1 MELALW
7 ECIWITPIRSECP
20 SVWSSTNY
28 VSTHSLIFLRK
39 TNNTHIL
46 QYCQARC
53 RTCRKGSKAHMWCSW
68 EQMMGASMMLRR
80 EGDSH
85 LLMLFLKGQKNIN
98 KYRSLSCLGTLQIIQ
113 QAWFNFIFQKITH
126 YTNLQ
131 KQLFRVIVTSSMMI
145 TSAKLDGKNNRLA
158 LIKKKVPL

>member
-1 MELALW
+1 
-7 ECIWITPIRSECP
+7 
-20 SVWSSTNY
+20 
-28 VSTHSLIFLRK
+28 
-39 TNNTHIL
+39 
-46 QYCQARC
+46 
-53 RTCRKGSKAHMWCSW
+53 
-68 EQMMGASMMLRR
+68 
-80 EGDSH
+80 
-85 LLMLFLKGQKNIN
+85 
-98 KYRSLSCLGTLQIIQ
+98 LGTLQIIQ